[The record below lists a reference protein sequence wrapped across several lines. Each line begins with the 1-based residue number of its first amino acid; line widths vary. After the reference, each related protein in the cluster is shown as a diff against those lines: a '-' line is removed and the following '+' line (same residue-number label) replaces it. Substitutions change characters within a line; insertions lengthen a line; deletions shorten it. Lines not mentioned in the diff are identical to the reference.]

1 MKAYSE
7 AIMGMDSAA
16 ITNSATA
23 GKALVELANTI
34 PNTGG
39 LVSWFTGDNDLGS
52 LGDSLVQF
60 GSGIKSYSDSIS
72 GIDTGIMSSV
82 ITQVNRLVEMAKG
95 MAELDTSGMSGFS
108 TALIQLGN
116 NGIDGFINAFTD
128 ASGRVTSAAT
138 SMLTTFINA
147 ANAQK
152 GNLASTFTTMM
163 QAVLT
168 TLTNYQTQFN
178 TAGSTLMTKFISGIK
193 SQDGNTKTA
202 ITNIISGCITAINNK
217 QTQFNTAGANLMI
230 KLIAGVKS
238 KDYETRNA
246 FVNILSS
253 CLTAIANKYPEFQNA
268 GMQCMIK
275 FIAGVKEKAEEV
287 KTAFTGN
294 LNASV
299 TAIRD
304 YHDQFKQAGAYLV
317 EGFADGISENTYRAE
332 AKARAMARAAA
343 EAAEDELD
351 EHSPSRVGYHIGDF
365 FGLGFVNAIG
375 TYAVKAYNASAEMAD
390 SAKTGLGNAIAKV
403 KDMIDNGVDG
413 QPTIRPILDL
423 SDVEE
428 KSHRLNTLFS
438 RSQALTVST
447 GIAAVRGR
455 NLQNEDTN
463 PNTGNSY
470 NFTQNNYSPKALS
483 RTEIYRQTKNQFSA
497 MERMVET

>member
-1 MKAYSE
+1 
-7 AIMGMDSAA
+7 
-16 ITNSATA
+16 
-23 GKALVELANTI
+23 
-34 PNTGG
+34 
-39 LVSWFTGDNDLGS
+39 
-52 LGDSLVQF
+52 
-60 GSGIKSYSDSIS
+60 
-72 GIDTGIMSSV
+72 
-82 ITQVNRLVEMAKG
+82 
-95 MAELDTSGMSGFS
+95 
-108 TALIQLGN
+108 
-116 NGIDGFINAFTD
+116 
-128 ASGRVTSAAT
+128 
-138 SMLTTFINA
+138 
-147 ANAQK
+147 
-152 GNLASTFTTMM
+152 
-163 QAVLT
+163 
-168 TLTNYQTQFN
+168 
-178 TAGSTLMTKFISGIK
+178 MTKFISGIK

-413 QPTIRPILDL
+413 QPMIRPILDL

-447 GIAAVRGR
+447 GIAAARGR

>member
-1 MKAYSE
+1 
-7 AIMGMDSAA
+7 
-16 ITNSATA
+16 
-23 GKALVELANTI
+23 
-34 PNTGG
+34 
-39 LVSWFTGDNDLGS
+39 
-52 LGDSLVQF
+52 
-60 GSGIKSYSDSIS
+60 
-72 GIDTGIMSSV
+72 
-82 ITQVNRLVEMAKG
+82 
-95 MAELDTSGMSGFS
+95 
-108 TALIQLGN
+108 
-116 NGIDGFINAFTD
+116 
-128 ASGRVTSAAT
+128 
-138 SMLTTFINA
+138 
-147 ANAQK
+147 
-152 GNLASTFTTMM
+152 
-163 QAVLT
+163 
-168 TLTNYQTQFN
+168 
-178 TAGSTLMTKFISGIK
+178 
-193 SQDGNTKTA
+193 
-202 ITNIISGCITAINNK
+202 
-217 QTQFNTAGANLMI
+217 MI

-304 YHDQFKQAGAYLV
+304 YHDQFKQAGTYLV

-438 RSQALTVST
+438 RSQALTLST
-447 GIAAVRGR
+447 GIAAARGR

>member
-1 MKAYSE
+1 
-7 AIMGMDSAA
+7 
-16 ITNSATA
+16 
-23 GKALVELANTI
+23 
-34 PNTGG
+34 
-39 LVSWFTGDNDLGS
+39 
-52 LGDSLVQF
+52 
-60 GSGIKSYSDSIS
+60 
-72 GIDTGIMSSV
+72 
-82 ITQVNRLVEMAKG
+82 
-95 MAELDTSGMSGFS
+95 
-108 TALIQLGN
+108 
-116 NGIDGFINAFTD
+116 
-128 ASGRVTSAAT
+128 
-138 SMLTTFINA
+138 
-147 ANAQK
+147 
-152 GNLASTFTTMM
+152 
-163 QAVLT
+163 
-168 TLTNYQTQFN
+168 
-178 TAGSTLMTKFISGIK
+178 
-193 SQDGNTKTA
+193 
-202 ITNIISGCITAINNK
+202 
-217 QTQFNTAGANLMI
+217 MI

-447 GIAAVRGR
+447 GIAAARGR